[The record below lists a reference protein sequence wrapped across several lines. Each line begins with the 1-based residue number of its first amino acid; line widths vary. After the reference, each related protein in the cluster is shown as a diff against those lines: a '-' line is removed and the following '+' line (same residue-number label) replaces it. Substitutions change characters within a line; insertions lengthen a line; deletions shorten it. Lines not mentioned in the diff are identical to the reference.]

1 MSLNKKRIQDKIEI
15 VGEFKHIQVRYQ
27 DQIIENGKVIS
38 SSYNRDSI
46 NCGDIEKAKEHNV
59 DNIANVIWTEEIKK
73 NYVDYINSL
82 EPTKE

>member
-1 MSLNKKRIQDKIEI
+1 MSLTKKRIQDKIEI

-27 DQIIENGKVIS
+27 DQIIENGNVIS
-38 SSYNRDSI
+38 SSYYRDFVE
-46 NCGDIEKAKEHNV
+46 CGNIEKSKEHNV
-59 DNIANVIWTEEIKK
+59 DNIANVIWTKEIKK

>member
-1 MSLNKKRIQDKIEI
+1 MSLSKKRIQDKIEI

-27 DQIIENGKVIS
+27 DQIIENGNVIS
-38 SSYNRDSI
+38 DSYYRDTI

-59 DNIANVIWTEEIKK
+59 DNIANVIWNEEIKK
-73 NYVDYINSL
+73 SYVDYINSL